1 MKKFV
6 FIVILVLMSTDI
18 SFSEEKKKS
27 SDEIT
32 NYFKKQKEEHS
43 KKNAPIDFEEV
54 IKLGEPIIIEDL
66 PEGMVKKFGKSCT
79 EFLCRTKKATT
90 IMARSFKRSE
100 DYNNRKPG
108 NMIQAMGYFELFYMG
123 QLRKN
128 KMNLERY
135 KKNHK
140 NKDKLNLAKKVVF
153 KADEIKIR
161 ALIKTNEGR
170 KSMREALG
178 MDLELDPVTAINR
191 FWYLGELLEFSNKI
205 NMSIVIEN
213 HGGYTSDVKW
223 LIDLIK
229 SINHPKLGTL
239 PDFGTRNFCIK
250 TAPKTESGIFGS
262 ECVDQYD
269 KYKGVKEMLP
279 YAKGISA
286 KSHTFNNDGEEMS
299 TNYKKMINLIKA
311 SGFNEYIAIE
321 YEGAIM
327 ALYGKGNSK
336 FLSSHE
342 GVLAT
347 KKLIEKYI

>member
-1 MKKFV
+1 MDHKRRNFIQTTIAASLGIPLIGSNLISDSLLKDQKIKISLQCYSFASSFFTKKMNIIDFPKIV
-6 FIVILVLMSTDI
+6 REDFNIEAAEYWNRPMVEKRRDSNFIREFNKRTNDYGLKNTFMLVDLINFQTGES
-18 SFSEEKKKS
+18 KS
-27 SDEIT
+27 LCSRDKIERNIAI
-32 NYFKKQKEEHS
+32 EEHKEWIEFS
-43 KKNAPIDFEEV
+43 KTIGCKGIRVNLWSDNMTSSEV
-54 IKLGEPIIIEDL
+54 
-66 PEGMVKKFGKSCT
+66 KS
-79 EFLCRTKKATT
+79 
-90 IMARSFKRSE
+90 ISQDS
-100 DYNNRKPG
+100 
-108 NMIQAMGYFELFYMG
+108 
-123 QLRKN
+123 
-128 KMNLERY
+128 
-135 KKNHK
+135 
-140 NKDKLNLAKKVVF
+140 
-153 KADEIKIR
+153 
-161 ALIKTNEGR
+161 
-170 KSMREALG
+170 
-178 MDLELDPVTAINR
+178 
-191 FWYLGELLEFSNKI
+191 LGELLEFSNKI

-213 HGGYTSDVKW
+213 HGGYTSDAKW

-262 ECVDQYD
+262 QCVDQYD

-299 TNYKKMINLIKA
+299 TDYKKMINLIKA

-342 GVLAT
+342 GILAT

>member
-1 MKKFV
+1 MDHKRRNFIQTTIASSLGIPLIGPNLISDSLLKDQKIKISLQCYSFASSFFTKKMNIIDFPKIV
-6 FIVILVLMSTDI
+6 REDFNIEAAEYWNRPMVEKRRDSNFIREFNKRTNDYGLKNTFMLVDLINFQTGES
-18 SFSEEKKKS
+18 KS
-27 SDEIT
+27 LCSRDKIERNIAI
-32 NYFKKQKEEHS
+32 EEHKEWIEFS
-43 KKNAPIDFEEV
+43 KAIGCKGIRVNLWSDNMTSSEV
-54 IKLGEPIIIEDL
+54 
-66 PEGMVKKFGKSCT
+66 KS
-79 EFLCRTKKATT
+79 
-90 IMARSFKRSE
+90 ISQDS
-100 DYNNRKPG
+100 
-108 NMIQAMGYFELFYMG
+108 
-123 QLRKN
+123 
-128 KMNLERY
+128 
-135 KKNHK
+135 
-140 NKDKLNLAKKVVF
+140 
-153 KADEIKIR
+153 
-161 ALIKTNEGR
+161 
-170 KSMREALG
+170 
-178 MDLELDPVTAINR
+178 
-191 FWYLGELLEFSNKI
+191 LGELLEFSNKI

-213 HGGYTSDVKW
+213 HGGYTSDAKW

-299 TNYKKMINLIKA
+299 TDYKKMINLIKA
-311 SGFNEYIAIE
+311 SGFNDYIAIE

-342 GVLAT
+342 GILAT

>member
-6 FIVILVLMSTDI
+6 LIVILVLMSTDI
-18 SFSEEKKKS
+18 SFSEEKKNS
-27 SDEIT
+27 SNQIT
-32 NYFKKQKEEHS
+32 NYFKKKKEENA
-43 KKNAPIDFEEV
+43 KNNAPIDFKEV

-79 EFLCRTKKATT
+79 EFLCRTKKATE

-128 KMNLERY
+128 KINLERY

-140 NKDKLNLAKKVVF
+140 NKDKLELVKKVVF

-191 FWYLGELLEFSNKI
+191 FWYLGELLELGVPEKVKI
-205 NMSIVIEN
+205 S
-213 HGGYTSDVKW
+213 
-223 LIDLIK
+223 
-229 SINHPKLGTL
+229 
-239 PDFGTRNFCIK
+239 
-250 TAPKTESGIFGS
+250 
-262 ECVDQYD
+262 
-269 KYKGVKEMLP
+269 KEMKERAEIIKRYQKTLTDI
-279 YAKGISA
+279 KKKI
-286 KSHTFNNDGEEMS
+286 EEDEKD
-299 TNYKKMINLIKA
+299 KKK
-311 SGFNEYIAIE
+311 E
-321 YEGAIM
+321 
-327 ALYGKGNSK
+327 
-336 FLSSHE
+336 
-342 GVLAT
+342 
-347 KKLIEKYI
+347 EKEN

>member
-32 NYFKKQKEEHS
+32 NYFKKKKEEHS

-100 DYNNRKPG
+100 DYNNRNPG

-123 QLRKN
+123 QLRN
-128 KMNLERY
+128 IRVNLKRY
-135 KKNHK
+135 KENYE
-140 NKDKLNLAKKVVF
+140 NKDKLDLTKKIVF
-153 KADEIKIR
+153 KADENKVR

-178 MDLELDPVTAINR
+178 MDLELDPATAIKR
-191 FWYLGELLEFSNKI
+191 FWYLGELLELGVPEKVVISKEMKERAEIIKRYQKVLTDVKKKI
-205 NMSIVIEN
+205 NDDE
-213 HGGYTSDVKW
+213 K
-223 LIDLIK
+223 K
-229 SINHPKLGTL
+229 QEKEKEKTL
-239 PDFGTRNFCIK
+239 KN
-250 TAPKTESGIFGS
+250 
-262 ECVDQYD
+262 
-269 KYKGVKEMLP
+269 
-279 YAKGISA
+279 
-286 KSHTFNNDGEEMS
+286 
-299 TNYKKMINLIKA
+299 
-311 SGFNEYIAIE
+311 
-321 YEGAIM
+321 
-327 ALYGKGNSK
+327 
-336 FLSSHE
+336 
-342 GVLAT
+342 
-347 KKLIEKYI
+347 